1 MNSTEAPQ
9 VYVVLL
15 AVNACSSPSR
25 ICEQTE
31 GEILGDMDEREIPAA
46 FCNLPNLAEKVNENC
61 VLAYRL
67 TDFMDAM
74 NSEDIDIGDYFMTY
88 VYARYQRNKMVLTAP
103 ETNEIMVSVDP
114 NQIQ

>member
-1 MNSTEAPQ
+1 MSSTEQPQ

-15 AVNACSSPSR
+15 AVNACSSPRR

-31 GEILGDMDEREIPAA
+31 GEKLGDIDERKIPAA
-46 FCNLPNLAEKVNENC
+46 FCNLPNLAEKIDADC

-74 NSEDIDIGDYFMTY
+74 NSDDIDMGAYFMTY
-88 VYARYQRNKMVLTAP
+88 VYAR
-103 ETNEIMVSVDP
+103 
-114 NQIQ
+114 